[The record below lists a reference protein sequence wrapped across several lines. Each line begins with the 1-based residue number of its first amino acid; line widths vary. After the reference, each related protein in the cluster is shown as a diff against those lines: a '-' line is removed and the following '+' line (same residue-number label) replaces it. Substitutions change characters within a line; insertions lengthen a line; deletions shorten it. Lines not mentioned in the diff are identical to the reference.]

1 MDIPALSIAMHQA
14 SLVQNVNI
22 ALTKTVMQH
31 AQAAAEETVKMLP
44 SQHPTAGHSIDV
56 KV

>member
-1 MDIPALSIAMHQA
+1 MDIPSLSIAMHQA
-14 SLVQNVNI
+14 SLAQNVNI
-22 ALTKTVMQH
+22 ALTKTAMQH

-44 SQHPTAGHSIDV
+44 FQHPTAGHSIDV

>member
-14 SLVQNVNI
+14 PLAQNVNI
-22 ALTKTVMQH
+22 ALTKTVMQN

-44 SQHPTAGHSIDV
+44 AQHPTAGHSIDV

>member
-14 SLVQNVNI
+14 TLAQNVNI
-22 ALTKTVMQH
+22 ALTKTVMQN

-44 SQHPTAGHSIDV
+44 ALHPTAGHSIDV

>member
-14 SLVQNVNI
+14 SLAQNVNI
-22 ALTKTVMQH
+22 ALTKTAMQH

-44 SQHPTAGHSIDV
+44 SRHPTAGHSIDV

>member
-14 SLVQNVNI
+14 SLAQNVNI
-22 ALTKTVMQH
+22 ALTKTVMQN
-31 AQAAAEETVKMLP
+31 AQTAVEETVKMLP
-44 SQHPTAGHSIDV
+44 AQHPTAGHSIDV

>member
-14 SLVQNVNI
+14 SLAQNVNI
-22 ALTKTVMQH
+22 ALTKTVMQN
-31 AQAAAEETVKMLP
+31 AKAAAEETVKMLP
-44 SQHPTAGHSIDV
+44 SQHPTAGHVIDV

>member
-1 MDIPALSIAMHQA
+1 MHQA
-14 SLVQNVNI
+14 TLAQNVNI
-22 ALTKTVMQH
+22 ALTKTVMQN

-44 SQHPTAGHSIDV
+44 ALHPTAGHSIDV

>member
-1 MDIPALSIAMHQA
+1 MDIPALSTAMHQA
-14 SLVQNVNI
+14 SLAQNVNI

-31 AQAAAEETVKMLP
+31 AQSAAEETVKMLP
-44 SQHPTAGHSIDV
+44 SRHPTAGHSIDV

>member
-14 SLVQNVNI
+14 SLAQNVNI
-22 ALTKTVMQH
+22 ALTKTVMQN
-31 AQAAAEETVKMLP
+31 AQTAAEETVKMLP
-44 SQHPTAGHSIDV
+44 AQHPTAGHSIDV